1 MRVMLHRIVSITTL
15 FAILGL
21 TVGCGPTEMQ
31 ADLDQATAAAGG
43 GQGDSEAGTAV
54 ADSAGLPRTTPDTA
68 GMSAERLDRI
78 RPAMQ
83 AYVDDGRL
91 AGVMTMVARRG
102 QVVHWD
108 AVGMRDLEA
117 ADPLEPDDIF
127 RIFSM
132 TKPVT
137 STAVMML
144 VEEGRVALDDPLS
157 KFVPGFA
164 DVTVLTAAGER
175 VPPNDAITIQ
185 HLLTHTSGLTY
196 GFFGDSPVDRI
207 YNESGVFFTAQGL
220 DNFADGVAALPLLA
234 HPGERWNYSVS
245 TDILGRVIEVASGQT
260 FDQFVKTRIL
270 DPLDMQDTA
279 FMVAADKRDRFTAS
293 YARPDG
299 ALQATDSPTD
309 GQYTRPPAW
318 LSGGG
323 GLTSTASDY
332 IRFAQMLLQEG
343 EFDGVRILAAD
354 TVRVMSTNHL
364 PDSLIPIAVGNYLS
378 PAYGFGLGFAVAVD
392 AAASPEPD
400 NDGVFRWAGA
410 ANTFF
415 WIDPVAELIG
425 MVWTQ
430 YGEFAA
436 YEIER
441 EFQTLV
447 YEALE

>member
-1 MRVMLHRIVSITTL
+1 M
-15 FAILGL
+15 
-21 TVGCGPTEMQ
+21 
-31 ADLDQATAAAGG
+31 
-43 GQGDSEAGTAV
+43 
-54 ADSAGLPRTTPDTA
+54 
-68 GMSAERLDRI
+68 
-78 RPAMQ
+78 
-83 AYVDDGRL
+83 
-91 AGVMTMVARRG
+91 
-102 QVVHWD
+102 
-108 AVGMRDLEA
+108 
-117 ADPLEPDDIF
+117 
-127 RIFSM
+127 
-132 TKPVT
+132 
-137 STAVMML
+137 
-144 VEEGRVALDDPLS
+144 
-157 KFVPGFA
+157 
-164 DVTVLTAAGER
+164 
-175 VPPNDAITIQ
+175 
-185 HLLTHTSGLTY
+185 
-196 GFFGDSPVDRI
+196 
-207 YNESGVFFTAQGL
+207 
-220 DNFADGVAALPLLA
+220 
-234 HPGERWNYSVS
+234 
-245 TDILGRVIEVASGQT
+245 ASGQT

-299 ALQATDSPTD
+299 ALQTTDSPTD

-318 LSGGG
+318 LSGG

-343 EFDGVRILAAD
+343 QWDGVRILAAD
-354 TVRVMSTNHL
+354 TVRLMRTKWPRDHL
-364 PDSLIPIAVGNYLS
+364 SDPLIPIAVGNYLS

-447 YEALE
+447 YEALD

>member
-1 MRVMLHRIVSITTL
+1 MMCRTVPIFGLLAV
-15 FAILGL
+15 LGL
-21 TVGCGPTEMQ
+21 TLGCGSPEMQ
-31 ADLDQATAAAGG
+31 ADPDEDSAAAVDGL
-43 GQGDSEAGTAV
+43 GDSGSSTSV
-54 ADSAGLPRTTPDTA
+54 SDSAGLPRTLPGAVD
-68 GMSAERLDRI
+68 MSAERLDRI
-78 RPAMQ
+78 PPAMQ

-144 VEEGRVALDDPLS
+144 VEEARIALDDPLS
-157 KFVPGFA
+157 KFIPAFA
-164 DVTVLTAAGER
+164 EVTVLTAAGER

-196 GFFGDSPVDRI
+196 GFFGDSPVDRL
-207 YNESGVFFTAQGL
+207 YNESGVFVTAQGL
-220 DNFADGVAALPLLA
+220 DNFAAGVASLPLLA
-234 HPGERWNYSVS
+234 HPGELWNYSVS

-279 FMVAADKRDRFTAS
+279 FMVPADKRNRFTAS

-299 ALQATDSPTD
+299 ALRATDSPTD

-343 EFDGVRILAAD
+343 ELDGVRILTAD
-354 TVRVMSTNHL
+354 TVRQMRTNHL

-392 AAASPEPD
+392 TAASPEPD

-415 WIDPVAELIG
+415 WIDPQAELIG
-425 MVWTQ
+425 MVWMQ

>member
-1 MRVMLHRIVSITTL
+1 MMYRTVPIIGMLAV
-15 FAILGL
+15 LGL
-21 TVGCGPTEMQ
+21 TLGCGSPEMQ
-31 ADLDQATAAAGG
+31 AVPDEDSVAAVDGL
-43 GQGDSEAGTAV
+43 GDSGSSTSV
-54 ADSAGLPRTTPDTA
+54 PDSAGLPRILPGAVD
-68 GMSAERLDRI
+68 MSAERLDRI
-78 RPAMQ
+78 TPSMQ

-144 VEEGRVALDDPLS
+144 VEEGRIALDDPLS
-157 KFVPGFA
+157 KFIPAFA

-196 GFFGDSPVDRI
+196 GFFGDSPVDRL
-207 YNESGVFFTAQGL
+207 YNQSGVFVTAQGL
-220 DNFADGVAALPLLA
+220 DNFAAGVASLPLLA

-245 TDILGRVIEVASGQT
+245 TDILGRVIEVVSGQT

-279 FMVAADKRDRFTAS
+279 FMVPADKRNRFTAN
-293 YARPDG
+293 YARQNG

-343 EFDGVRILAAD
+343 ELDGVRILTAD
-354 TVRVMSTNHL
+354 TVRQMRTNHL
-364 PDSLIPIAVGNYLS
+364 PDSLIPIAIGNYLS

-415 WIDPVAELIG
+415 WIDPQAELIG
-425 MVWTQ
+425 MVWMQ